1 MVFSILYVFFHIYLF
16 LILVYAIENFIL
28 NINIQLIVINVKK
41 QNFIIFEFLLNSHIF
56 QHQEIHYLVYFI
68 YKVLSFVSEYTNFF
82 LLEKILFCLL
92 FTLLYCLDHSSVD
105 MNFSFILCSC
115 FILRYILMETKTVKI
130 EYKTL

>member
-1 MVFSILYVFFHIYLF
+1 MGFSILYVFFHIYLF
-16 LILVYAIENFIL
+16 LILVYAIEIFIL

-82 LLEKILFCLL
+82 SSRRNTFLSSFVYFIILFRPQFSRYEFLIHPLLL
-92 FTLLYCLDHSSVD
+92 FYFEIHSD
-105 MNFSFILCSC
+105 GD
-115 FILRYILMETKTVKI
+115 
-130 EYKTL
+130 